1 MKTIARQFGKSL
13 TSLLAGSLLLS
24 AVNGWAFEPET
35 FYKANCISCHGTQ
48 GLGDGH
54 TGLKAENIP
63 QGLSYQGNRELM
75 LDTILSGKGAMPAW
89 ADKLSREEADR
100 ILDYINTL
108 GSNWAAAG

>member
-1 MKTIARQFGKSL
+1 MTQLIRFSALFLS
-13 TSLLAGSLLLS
+13 SAVLLS
-24 AVNGWAFEPET
+24 TANTWAFEPEN
-35 FYKANCISCHGTQ
+35 FYKTNCISCHGTT

-54 TGLKAENIP
+54 SGVKAENIP

-89 ADKLSREEADR
+89 ASQLSREEADL
-100 ILDYINTL
+100 ILDYIATL